1 MALTNAQKQARW
13 RERQNAYASIARAE
27 LSGPAKRKRDRL
39 EVERTKLTMGWCKQL
54 TLLADACAYFGRL
67 KDAPASEWRSQ
78 EMAEAL
84 TRRRFHES
92 TAAAYDTL
100 LRSVEQEIAAIE
112 GHAETMAESRR
123 LLARHRGKR

>member
-1 MALTNAQKQARW
+1 MSPISNAEAQRRW
-13 RERQNAYASIARAE
+13 RARRNAYAAIGRAE

-100 LRSVEQEIAAIE
+100 LRGVERDIAAIDA
-112 GHAETMAESRR
+112 HAETMAESRR
-123 LLARHRGKR
+123 HLAGRRR